1 MFFIIAVGH
10 TTLEKYFQKKG
21 VLSVKF
27 DFQKLK

>member
-21 VLSVKF
+21 VLYVF